1 MESNRNENSARLR
14 GIAGGQPVFSHET
27 HGERF
32 YTFPL
37 EVKRLSGIA
46 DMLNVVAP
54 GPLAEPD
61 TVRPGGML
69 EITGELRS
77 FNNKSGKGNRLVITV
92 FAKEVKKTDELFYNY
107 ILLSGSL
114 CKAPV
119 FRRTPLGRDICDL
132 MLAVNRKYG
141 RADYLPCIAWGQLAA
156 ETKDLDVGAMLRLEG
171 RVQSRSYVKTENGES
186 RERTAYEVS
195 VMKLLGPEEEQN

>member
-1 MESNRNENSARLR
+1 MESNRNENSAQLR
-14 GIAGGQPVFSHET
+14 GIAGSQPVFSHET
-27 HGERF
+27 HAERF

-37 EVKRLSGIA
+37 EVKRLSGIV

-54 GPLAEPD
+54 GTLLSQQA
-61 TVRPGGML
+61 VRLGGML
-69 EITGELRS
+69 EVTGELRS

-92 FAKEVKKTDELFYNY
+92 FAKELRETDEPFHNY
-107 ILLSGSL
+107 IFLSGAL

-141 RADYLPCIAWGQLAA
+141 RADYLPCIAWGQLAT
-156 ETKDLDVGAMLRLEG
+156 ETKDLGVGAPVSLEG
-171 RVQSRSYVKTENGES
+171 RIQSRSYIKTENGES
-186 RERTAYEVS
+186 HERTAYEVS
-195 VMKLLGPEEEQN
+195 VMKLLGPEE